1 MHQAGYRADLG
12 DYLPKVKA
20 ALQDVHERDFVKRIW
35 AKDHTVWSAD
45 PTEITNRLGWL
56 TVTGH
61 VQEQVGNLNS
71 LAQEI
76 KNDGYRHI
84 LLVGM
89 GGSSLGTEVLRRVI
103 GSEPGFPELIVLDST
118 LPAWIQSV
126 VDRIDLRK
134 TLFLISSKSG
144 STLETMS
151 FYKFFR
157 GMVDENSGAAEQNFI
172 AITCSGTPLDKLAQ
186 ECRFRHTILNPE
198 DVGSRYSVLSLLGMG
213 PASLAGMDVERLT
226 KLADCLSKKCGPDV
240 PAADNTGVWLGTV
253 MGTMALNGRDKLTLM
268 TSPAFES
275 FGLWAE
281 QLLAESTGKEAKGI
295 VPIVGE
301 PLMAPEHYGDDRFF
315 VFMRLKGDDNA
326 NLEQAMEV
334 VASSGHP
341 WVSMEI
347 DEKYQ
352 LGAEFYRWEFATA
365 VAGAILN
372 IQPFDQPDVQ
382 LAKDM
387 TDSVLREYR
396 ETGSLP
402 YIKADISVPALLAEA
417 KQGNY
422 VAIMAYAHQTPAMD
436 EALAQLRRRI
446 TERYHVP
453 VTLGYG
459 PRILHSTGQMHKG
472 GANTGLFIQV
482 TTANTIDL
490 YVPEEDFSFGVLVQ
504 AQATADL
511 QALQNIDRRVAHVH
525 LSSVDQASL
534 NDLAQM
540 PI

>member
-1 MHQAGYRADLG
+1 MHQAGYRADLR
-12 DYLPKVKA
+12 DYLPKVEA
-20 ALQDVHERDFVKRIW
+20 ALQDIHDKDLVKRIW
-35 AKDHTVWSAD
+35 AKDHTVWSTD

-56 TVTGH
+56 TVTNH
-61 VQEQVGNLNS
+61 VQEQVGRLDS

-76 KNDGYRHI
+76 RNDGYKH
-84 LLVGM
+84 LVLVGM

-103 GSEPGFPELIVLDST
+103 GSGPGYPELIVLDST

-126 VDRIDLRK
+126 VDTIDLRK

-157 GMVDENSGAAEQNFI
+157 GLADENSSRAERNFI
-172 AITCSGTPLDKLAQ
+172 AITCPGTPLDNLAK
-186 ECRFRHTILNPE
+186 ERGFRHTILNPE
-198 DVGSRYSVLSLLGMG
+198 DVGSRYSVLSLLGMA
-213 PASLAGMDVERLT
+213 PAALAGMDVVRLT
-226 KLADCLSKKCGPDV
+226 KLADYLSKKCGPDV
-240 PAADNTGVWLGTV
+240 PAADNTGAWLGTV
-253 MGTMALNGRDKLTLM
+253 MGTMALNGRDKLTFM

-295 VPIVGE
+295 IPIVGE

-315 VFMRLKGDDNA
+315 VFMRLKDDDNS
-326 NLEQAMEV
+326 NLEQVMEV

-341 WVSMEI
+341 WLSMEV
-347 DEKYQ
+347 DDKYQ

-365 VAGAILN
+365 VAGAILK
-372 IQPFDQPDVQ
+372 IQPFDQPNVQ

-387 TDSVLREYR
+387 TDSVLQEYK
-396 ETGSLP
+396 ESGSLP
-402 YIKADISVPALLAEA
+402 PVKANISVPSLLADA
-417 KQGNY
+417 KPGNY
-422 VAIMAYAHQTPAMD
+422 VAIMAYAHQTTAMD
-436 EALAQLRRRI
+436 EALDKLRRRI

-472 GANTGLFIQV
+472 GPNTGLFIQV
-482 TTANTIDL
+482 TTSNTIDL
-490 YVPEEDFSFGVLVQ
+490 DVPEEDFSFGVLVQ

-511 QALQNIDRRVAHVH
+511 QALQAIDRRVAHVH

-534 NDLAQM
+534 DELALM

>member
-89 GGSSLGTEVLRRVI
+89 GGSSLGTEVLRRAI
-103 GSEPGFPELIVLDST
+103 GSGPSSPELIVLDST

-126 VDRIDLRK
+126 VDSIDLRK
-134 TLFLISSKSG
+134 TLFLVSSKSG

-157 GMVDENSGAAEQNFI
+157 GMADENSSAAGQNFI
-172 AITCSGTPLDKLAQ
+172 AITCAGTPLDKLAK
-186 ECRFRHTILNPE
+186 EDSFRHTILNPE

-226 KLADCLSKKCGPDV
+226 NLADSLSNQCGPDV
-240 PAADNTGVWLGTV
+240 PAADNAGAWLGTV

-295 VPIVGE
+295 IPIVGE

-315 VFMRLKGDDNA
+315 VFMRLKGDDNS
-326 NLEQAMEV
+326 NLQQAMEV

-347 DEKYQ
+347 DDKYQ

-365 VAGAILN
+365 VAGAILK
-372 IQPFDQPDVQ
+372 IQPFDQPNVQ

-387 TDSVLREYR
+387 TDSVLQEYK
-396 ETGSLP
+396 ESGSLP
-402 YIKADISVPALLAEA
+402 PVKANISVPSLLAEA
-417 KQGNY
+417 KPGNY
-422 VAIMAYAHQTPAMD
+422 VAIMSYAHQTPAMD

-472 GANTGLFIQV
+472 GPNTGLFIQV